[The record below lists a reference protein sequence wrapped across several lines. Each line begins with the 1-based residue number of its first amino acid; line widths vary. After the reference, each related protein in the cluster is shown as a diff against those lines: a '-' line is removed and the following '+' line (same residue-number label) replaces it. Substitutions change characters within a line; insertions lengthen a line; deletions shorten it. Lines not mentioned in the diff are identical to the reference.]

1 MAQAK
6 SGDTVQVHYTGKLKD
21 GTVFDSSVN
30 REPLEFTMGKGMMI
44 PGFEAAVHGMEVG
57 DSKVATIPVE
67 EAYGPASEDMLVQVE
82 RKDIPQDIELQ
93 PGLQLTMHQQNGQ
106 PIPVIVKEITDT
118 TVTLDANHPLAGED
132 LIFEIS
138 LVNIA

>member
-44 PGFEAAVHGMEVG
+44 PGFEVAVHGMSVG

-67 EAYGPASEDMLVQVE
+67 EAYGPASEDMLVKVE

>member
-1 MAQAK
+1 MAHAK
-6 SGDTVQVHYTGKLKD
+6 SGDTVQVHYTGKLKN
-21 GTVFDSSVN
+21 GVVFDSSVN
-30 REPLEFTMGKGMMI
+30 REPLEFIMGKGMMI
-44 PGFEAAVHGMEVG
+44 PGFEAAVEGMAIG

-67 EAYGPASEDMLVQVE
+67 EAYGPASEDMLVKVE

-93 PGLQLTMHQQNGQ
+93 PGLQLTMHQQDGQ